1 MTQTPNYKLTQWN
14 KRDRIQMESFN
25 QDNAKIDAA
34 LKAHDTAIAGKAAQ
48 SALKAETA
56 ARTSAIAALNA
67 TVAKLGNC
75 LLYHTTYTGTGTASA
90 AKPIVITF
98 PRRPS
103 IVAINDYGSYSAWA
117 AYGVTSTGVGMGP
130 GVRFEWSGN
139 TLSFYGSIEGHLDS
153 TGTTYHVT
161 ALLDAS
167 Q

>member
-1 MTQTPNYKLTQWN
+1 MTQTPNYKLTQWT
-14 KRDRIQMESFN
+14 KSDRIQMESFN

-75 LLYHTTYTGTGTASA
+75 LLYHTTYTGTG
-90 AKPIVITF
+90 
-98 PRRPS
+98 PRQRPKANRNHIS
-103 IVAINDYGSYSAWA
+103 PPAQHRCD
-117 AYGVTSTGVGMGP
+117 
-130 GVRFEWSGN
+130 
-139 TLSFYGSIEGHLDS
+139 
-153 TGTTYHVT
+153 
-161 ALLDAS
+161 